1 MFDVEEECVCCTDV
15 CLMTDA
21 TKTRLWLPRLV
32 RIAAAAAN
40 RSGSTVIIAIISKSD
55 PSSTLNGPTAS
66 SPKASELS
74 PSASPGTGVNAID
87 CYCLKLVAV
96 NTEACLSGAPPPPTS
111 SSVEQAKLG
120 MAAVSSQI
128 MQLQQRLAALSRR
141 RHALPVTDPQEPRL
155 RREIK
160 AVQQQLADVLS
171 TQRLLHRN
179 CAAAVSGGDNCS
191 VLVEAAIDARA
202 AMSTDFNLSIASA
215 CVAPVLSDVHV
226 SAVAWPDTVRHALA
240 KEGVR
245 VYSSDKAVAV
255 SADGRVIACCQGSA
269 VKIHSTA
276 GTQPGHQ
283 TLDAPN
289 TVLAL
294 ALHAAGK
301 LLAAAVT
308 SMSGGR

>member
-1 MFDVEEECVCCTDV
+1 M
-15 CLMTDA
+15 
-21 TKTRLWLPRLV
+21 
-32 RIAAAAAN
+32 
-40 RSGSTVIIAIISKSD
+40 
-55 PSSTLNGPTAS
+55 
-66 SPKASELS
+66 
-74 PSASPGTGVNAID
+74 NAID

-96 NTEACLSGAPPPPTS
+96 NTEACLTGVPPPPTS

-128 MQLQQRLAALSRR
+128 MQLQQQLAALSRR

-160 AVQQQLADVLS
+160 AMQQQLAGVQS
-171 TQRLLHRN
+171 TQRLLHRD

-202 AMSTDFNLSIASA
+202 AICTDFNLTIASA
-215 CVAPVLSDVHV
+215 CATPVLSDVHV
-226 SAVAWPDTVRHALA
+226 SAATWPDTVRHALA

-245 VYSSDKAVAV
+245 VYNSDKAVAV
-255 SADGRVIACCQGSA
+255 SADGCVIACCQGSA
-269 VKIHSTA
+269 VKIHSKA

-283 TLDAPN
+283 TLDTPN
-289 TVLAL
+289 AVLAL